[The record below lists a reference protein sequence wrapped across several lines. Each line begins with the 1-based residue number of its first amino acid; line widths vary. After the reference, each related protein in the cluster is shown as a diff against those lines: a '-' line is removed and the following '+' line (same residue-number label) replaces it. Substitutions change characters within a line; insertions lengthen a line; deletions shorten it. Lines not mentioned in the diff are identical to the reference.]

1 MPGVP
6 VDLAVIAFIQDLLD
20 GLGLPAEALRFEA
33 IDGAAIHCSETLC
46 VIVGHDERQTDL
58 KRRYEC
64 LCNMDFDGHHVWVG
78 VPSASSVLKRH
89 ASPVIVSE
97 GLHNLGAHRPM

>member
-6 VDLAVIAFIQDLLD
+6 VDLAVIASIQDLLD

-58 KRRYEC
+58 KRRYES
-64 LCNMDFDGHHVWVG
+64 
-78 VPSASSVLKRH
+78 PAATQSAPLM
-89 ASPVIVSE
+89 ATQTAPP
-97 GLHNLGAHRPM
+97 GQW